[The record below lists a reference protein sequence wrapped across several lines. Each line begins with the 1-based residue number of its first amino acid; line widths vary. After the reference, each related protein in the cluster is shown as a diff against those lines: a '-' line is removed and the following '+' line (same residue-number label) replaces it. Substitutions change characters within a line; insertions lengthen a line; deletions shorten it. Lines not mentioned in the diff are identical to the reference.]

1 MLFIGKVL
9 IIFTAIAAII
19 GLLLGPFAVL
29 GVTLLYFKNQKK
41 IDEAEN
47 VDQIVIYIEK
57 SENNDSPTED

>member
-47 VDQIVIYIEK
+47 VDQIIIYIEK
-57 SENNDSPTED
+57 SESNDSPTED

>member
-57 SENNDSPTED
+57 SESNDSPTED